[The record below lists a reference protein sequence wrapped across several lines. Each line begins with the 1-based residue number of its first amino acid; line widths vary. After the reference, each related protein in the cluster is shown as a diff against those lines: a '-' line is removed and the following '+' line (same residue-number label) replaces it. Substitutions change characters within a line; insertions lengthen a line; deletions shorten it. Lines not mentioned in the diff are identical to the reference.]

1 MNKNEWLNTERDC
14 LVCNLD
20 YIDLLPQLY
29 DWSIVSHGRLS
40 MARGELSLR
49 LHELGATWQEVAYAM
64 GTSSRSSVHSAAIR
78 FAYHTTPLEP
88 AT

>member
-1 MNKNEWLNTERDC
+1 MNKNQWLKTERD
-14 LVCNLD
+14 LLIVELRYTN
-20 YIDLLPQLY
+20 LLPQLF
-29 DWSIVSHGRLS
+29 DWSINSHGRLG